1 MRGHLCLAAIYQR
14 LCVCPTIGGSEIAA
28 AIGPAMISW
37 VFPINV
43 PSTHAS
49 SVTILGTSLTNSDV
63 FPVDPTPETYL
74 GGQSTRCV
82 PRCGLPRGRVTPSIA
97 AHDFPKL
104 RLDLCAW
111 AWARLLVCACVRA
124 CLCVRVCAHASVRL
138 RSLVVFVCAR
148 SRLAFSRVIY
158 GCWQDDRVDIGD
170 LAALPAKWRW
180 VSATTPLGDVDH
192 SGHYGSHKCHHK
204 HGLDRFHVRW
214 SVGYL
219 LVLSRAGGGTCTPPA
234 LL

>member
-1 MRGHLCLAAIYQR
+1 MRGHLWLAAIYQIVC
-14 LCVCPTIGGSEIAA
+14 LCPTIGGTAKIT
-28 AIGPAMISW
+28 W

-63 FPVDPTPETYL
+63 FSVDPTPETYL

-111 AWARLLVCACVRA
+111 AWARLLVCA
-124 CLCVRVCAHASVRL
+124 
-138 RSLVVFVCAR
+138 R

-192 SGHYGSHKCHHK
+192 SGHYGSHNCHHK

-219 LVLSRAGGGTCTPPA
+219 L
-234 LL
+234 